1 MSLLI
6 DTHTHF
12 DVPEYHANQEIYV
25 KNALLAGVR
34 HLVLIGLLAKRFDE
48 MVQVCQTINAYRFNE
63 LPNKQ
68 LTAHLAMG
76 LHPLYINEHSDDDLA
91 ILDDYLTKCTNIA
104 IAEIG
109 LDTYLDELKSP
120 EVYHRQ
126 CYFFKE
132 QITLAKR
139 HNLPILLHIRK
150 AHADCLK
157 IIKQSGYNAHHQG
170 GIAHAFSGGEQEG
183 LAFVKM
189 GFKLGVTGQ
198 ITNPN
203 AKKLHRTIRSVVHY
217 AGLNCLVIETDCPD
231 MMPLSCQHKGRMNEP
246 ANLPYVLEGLAN
258 ILAVDKYKLAE
269 QLWENSRQAF
279 CGVF

>member
-76 LHPLYINEHSDDDLA
+76 LHPLYIAEHQDGDLA
-91 ILDDYLTKCTNIA
+91 VLDDYLTKYENIA

-109 LDTYLDELKSP
+109 LDTYLDELKLP

-183 LAFVKM
+183 LAFIKM

-203 AKKLHRTIRSVVHY
+203 AKKLHRTIRSAVHY

-231 MMPLSCQHKGRMNEP
+231 MMPLPCQHQGKMNEP

>member
-25 KNALLAGVR
+25 KNALLTGVR

-76 LHPLYINEHSDDDLA
+76 LHPLYIAEHQDGDLA
-91 ILDDYLTKCTNIA
+91 VLDDYLTKYTNIA

-203 AKKLHRTIRSVVHY
+203 AKKLHRTIRSAVHY

-231 MMPLSCQHKGRMNEP
+231 MMPLPCQHQGKMNEP